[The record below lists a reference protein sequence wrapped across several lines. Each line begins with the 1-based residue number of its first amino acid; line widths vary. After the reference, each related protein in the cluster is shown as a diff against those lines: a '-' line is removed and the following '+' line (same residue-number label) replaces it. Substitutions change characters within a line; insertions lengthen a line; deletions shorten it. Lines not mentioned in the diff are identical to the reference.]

1 MPEMILIRVDLPAP
15 LSPTRAV
22 TSPAGAAKST
32 SLSACTA
39 PNRLF
44 TPRSSS
50 RGVLATSWPPSG
62 FRRYGPDPDKRP
74 ARTSVRRPG
83 WRLGPAYVPQPLMP
97 AAWQAEAAAPAQMS
111 DAFRKP
117 SEIILPI
124 VSLAVALVTGIG
136 VRMMEGTSFWPLLV
150 FWAAMPLA
158 AEVLPLTR
166 LTASCAASSAS
177 GLIAL

>member
-83 WRLGPAYVPQPLMP
+83 WRLGHGDRREDDGGHVL
-97 AAWQAEAAAPAQMS
+97 
-111 DAFRKP
+111 
-117 SEIILPI
+117 
-124 VSLAVALVTGIG
+124 LAVVGLLGGHAAGSGGVAVDQVDRELRGVLGLRLDRLVDGH
-136 VRMMEGTSFWPLLV
+136 VLLAGEDSLDSGQLV
-150 FWAAMPLA
+150 
-158 AEVLPLTR
+158 VLD
-166 LTASCAASSAS
+166 
-177 GLIAL
+177 